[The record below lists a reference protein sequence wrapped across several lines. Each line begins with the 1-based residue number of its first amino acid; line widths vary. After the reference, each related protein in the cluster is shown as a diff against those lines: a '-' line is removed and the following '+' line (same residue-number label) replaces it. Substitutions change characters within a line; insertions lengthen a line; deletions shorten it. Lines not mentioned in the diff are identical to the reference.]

1 MQNCSH
7 TDEIKQLKQLKV
19 EFLQQVEL
27 MKLNAK
33 SLQSQLDHQREKAEV
48 LSTQLTSHQIQEGDS
63 DYDVKAENN
72 QL

>member
-1 MQNCSH
+1 M
-7 TDEIKQLKQLKV
+7 